1 MAQFNLYPV
10 PSCAECG
17 LQSSGRC
24 PTCHHHLCSDHF
36 PAEEHDPCANRLA
49 THASEYVC
57 YICGAPTHPQQW
69 STASFAH
76 YIDSQKCV
84 GCHRSICDTQH
95 TRFSKEDVR
104 IARDGMQSHR
114 YHYTRRYCPT
124 CARLRLFG
132 GLIGAAW
139 LLASVVGVAAI
150 AFLAFQLF
158 VVQ

>member
-10 PSCAECG
+10 PSCTECG

-24 PTCHHHLCSDHF
+24 PTCHRHLCMDHF
-36 PAEEHDPCANRLA
+36 PVEEHHPCATRLA
-49 THASEYVC
+49 EHASEYVC
-57 YICGAPTHPQQW
+57 YICGAPVRPHQW

-76 YIDSQKCV
+76 YIDSQKCT
-84 GCHRSICDTQH
+84 GCHRFICDTQH

-114 YHYTRRYCPT
+114 YHLTQRYCPT

-139 LLASVVGVAAI
+139 LLACIIGVVVI
-150 AFLAFQLF
+150 AFLVFQFFF
-158 VVQ
+158 V